1 MPKIVRVPTI
11 YKNQLNGLR
20 ESNDINESAPLV
32 TAIAPFEIPGYEFP
46 GYLEFDDGESLVD
59 LNGLE
64 PVAVAGSVMAGVLMG
79 ALINPVF
86 FISIPVIAHLLVT
99 GKIDGRKT
107 RQIQEVEVFETAV
120 TTTIEVSTQPIAIP
134 EAVNQPQP
142 SPTAPT
148 QIQTPPP
155 DSQPIA
161 AAPTYASQPST
172 QAAAPSYVQARAIGP
187 VERITGS
194 PFQNRLIFGGQRT
207 GKSFLAAIATR
218 QLAATIGLRVFH
230 LNFSHTLTSEGRD
243 EDQEYW
249 EHAAES
255 IRCDLGAMDADEASV
270 FIDSAIAMVDRFWRN
285 PATIGAI
292 LVIDEAP
299 SLASRSNAHKA
310 LLEPLKM
317 KIASFSSETNSTGGK
332 RSKSV
337 WAIGPEFVSGN
348 MTQEGKSFCK
358 TGKLVHVFIHPKSVS
373 QWNGQTLSFDSGLH
387 QQLIANFNTAVEEPN
402 TAPNCTRGVQI
413 DGRFTNLDGLELES
427 WSGAKCQANETVTIG
442 GWSGPLPTHPTA
454 TITAI
459 AQSAP
464 IESSGDRLTEADY
477 TRMLTAYSLTVF
489 SAPPEQQEALLEN
502 VKRGMAALQKHDYD
516 GFRFALKG

>member
-1 MPKIVRVPTI
+1 MPKIVRVPAI
-11 YKNQLNGLR
+11 YKKQLNELR
-20 ESNDINESAPLV
+20 EANEIDENSPLV
-32 TAIAPFEIPGYEFP
+32 AAIAPFELAGYEFP
-46 GYLEFDDGESLVD
+46 GYLEFDDGEALVS

-64 PVAVAGSVMAGVLMG
+64 PAAVAGSVMAGVLMG

-99 GKIDGRKT
+99 GKIDDRKT
-107 RQIQEVEVFETAV
+107 RQVQEVEVFETPISAA
-120 TTTIEVSTQPIAIP
+120 IEVPVLPVENPIAMP
-134 EAVNQPQP
+134 EP

-148 QIQTPPP
+148 QIQTPQT
-155 DSQPIA
+155 DTQPSA
-161 AAPTYASQPST
+161 VAPTYASQPST
-172 QAAAPSYVQARAIGP
+172 QAAAMPSYTQARAIGP
-187 VERITGS
+187 VERISGS

-373 QWNGQTLSFDSGLH
+373 EWNGQTLSFDSGLH
-387 QQLIANFNTAVEEPN
+387 QQLIANFNTAVEEPSA
-402 TAPNCTRGVQI
+402 APNCTRGVQI
-413 DGRFTNLDGLELES
+413 DGRFTNLDGLKLEP
-427 WSGAKCQANETVTIG
+427 WSGTKCQANETVTIG
-442 GWSGPLPTHPTA
+442 GWSGPLPTT
-454 TITAI
+454 TITAT

-464 IESSGDRLTEADY
+464 AESSGNHLTEADY

-489 SAPPEQQEALLEN
+489 SAPLEQQEALLEN
-502 VKRGMAALQKHDYD
+502 VRKGLAALQARDYD
-516 GFRFALKG
+516 AFRSVLKG